1 MKKQIWC
8 LCLFPAMAIAEVNM
22 QTASFIQKQ
31 NDFKSPVMIR
41 TYNSRSLWFGIFGFG
56 WCSEFER
63 QLDPIHQR
71 LTHCD
76 REAAAVIQ
84 AKNDRWVVTE
94 ISTDSKYKKQTYNF
108 RGQLM
113 QIMDSSGLSW
123 SLNYDSQGRLSR
135 IHSRKASFALTYQGQ
150 HLQKIEAS
158 KDPPAT
164 YQWNGNLLTE
174 TNSFIGIT
182 RYRYNDL
189 MNLTE
194 IEIGHR
200 KRTQINYD
208 DEQDRVR
215 QVKIGGCEQNFRFL
229 KKTNKSFQSTATT
242 RCPSQAMQTQTFTF
256 TARKGKYETISS
268 STVDP

>member
-1 MKKQIWC
+1 
-8 LCLFPAMAIAEVNM
+8 MAVAEVNM

-31 NDFKSPVMIR
+31 NDFHTSVMAR

-76 REAAAVIQ
+76 LEVAAAIQ

-94 ISTDSKYKKQTYNF
+94 LNTETKFKKQTYNF

-113 QIMDSSGLSW
+113 QIMDSSGKSW

-135 IHSRKASFALTYQGQ
+135 IHSQRTSFEFIYQGQ

-164 YQWNGNLLTE
+164 YKWNGNLLIE
-174 TNSFIGIT
+174 TKSFIGIT

-189 MNLTE
+189 MNLTD
-194 IEIGHR
+194 IEEGHR
-200 KRTQINYD
+200 QRTQINYD

-215 QVKIGGCEQNFRFL
+215 QVKIGACQQDFRFQ
-229 KKTNKSFQSTATT
+229 KRNNKSFQSIATT
-242 RCPSQAMQTQTFTF
+242 RCPSQAIQTQTFNF
-256 TARKGKYETISS
+256 TLTAKKGKHETLSYS
-268 STVDP
+268 NVDP